1 VKLALFP
8 QAVVIAAGLA
18 LNIHVL
24 IMGISRRIS
33 WTPGISDD
41 LHHVRH
47 HRRIFVAPLAG
58 MLIEYFVVGAV
69 AGLWLGPVVVNAVL
83 ALPSVPK
90 ELYGGIAVSL
100 VPAFYLAGMICD
112 LLGYKLLHDRKSEI
126 ETTVRRKAKLSDFS
140 AQRVHALAVSYEPAL
155 AKEIESRST
164 RDRIARG
171 SLIASIPLL
180 WLSPFEGYGK
190 MVATTIAVFMVV
202 ALYLLWHRMQTLSAK
217 YEIQVAT
224 ILKEKHNV
232 RVAEAVSGDV

>member
-1 VKLALFP
+1 
-8 QAVVIAAGLA
+8 
-18 LNIHVL
+18 
-24 IMGISRRIS
+24 
-33 WTPGISDD
+33 
-41 LHHVRH
+41 
-47 HRRIFVAPLAG
+47 VAPLAG

-83 ALPSVPK
+83 AHPSVPK
-90 ELYGGIAVSL
+90 ELYGGIAAAL
-100 VPAFYLAGMICD
+100 VPALYLAGMICD
-112 LLGYKLLHDRKSEI
+112 LLGYKLLHERKSEI
-126 ETTVRRKAKLSDFS
+126 EATVRRKAKLSDFS

-190 MVATTIAVFMVV
+190 MAATTIAIFVVV

-217 YEIQVAT
+217 YEVQVAT

-232 RVAEAVSGDV
+232 SVAVAGSSDA